1 MRNAILLLILAPIIG
16 GLLSGLDRRI
26 TASLQGR
33 VGPPLLQP
41 FYDVMKLWGKEPIAV
56 NRLQLLYAYVFVAF
70 SALTTV
76 LLALRQDLLMI
87 LFVLTVAS
95 LALILGGLSV
105 QSPYSRIGGYREILE
120 VLAYEPVLVLMV
132 AGIYL
137 ATGSFGVGS
146 VFKQTGPLLF
156 RLPLLFLAFL
166 TILPIKLRKSPFD
179 LSSSHH
185 AHQEIVRGV
194 TTEYSGPYLAL
205 IEI

>member
-1 MRNAILLLILAPIIG
+1 
-16 GLLSGLDRRI
+16 
-26 TASLQGR
+26 
-33 VGPPLLQP
+33 
-41 FYDVMKLWGKEPIAV
+41 
-56 NRLQLLYAYVFVAF
+56 
-70 SALTTV
+70 
-76 LLALRQDLLMI
+76 MI

-146 VFKQTGPLLF
+146 VFRQTGPLLF

-205 IEI
+205 IEIGHWYELTFVLGLAGLFWVQSPAVAIVVAAVAFLLPILIDNISARLTWRTMLRFTWTVGLGLSLINLAMLYLKWPGVK